1 MTEKLFQF
9 IWQHKLFR
17 TDKPL
22 ITLEGEH
29 VTILSSGKLNTH
41 AGPDFLEAK
50 IKLNDTL
57 WAGNVELHLKS
68 SDWNKHNHQHNKA
81 FSNLILH
88 VVYEYDEPILTFGD
102 YRFSTLE
109 LKSLISMDVNARY
122 ENLMNENIEIPCAAH
137 LTQVREITINQQLD
151 RMLAERLEQKTDYIN
166 DLLQRFQNNWQ
177 EVFYIELARGF
188 GLHINQDA
196 FERMAL
202 QTPLKLFAKHKHQ
215 LLQIEALL
223 FGQAGFLGE
232 YFDESYPLTLQQEYA
247 HLKKL
252 YGLHA
257 LEKHQWKFL
266 RLRPANFP
274 TLRLAQFAHLL
285 HDSSYLFSKITEA
298 KTIKELEAFFQVDV
312 SLYWLTHYTFKEETE
327 PNKKSLGKTF
337 IRLLLI
343 NVVIPTVFIYGKL
356 QGKSEYCDK
365 AIEWLK
371 TLPAE
376 KNSILEQ
383 WNKVG
388 LTCQHAA
395 DSQALLQLKKY
406 YCDKKKCLECT
417 IGYSIMKPHL

>member
-9 IWQHKLFR
+9 IWQHKLFANQE
-17 TDKPL
+17 PL
-22 ITLEGEH
+22 YTREGEK
-29 VTILSSGKLNTH
+29 VTILHSGTLNTH

-57 WAGNVELHLKS
+57 WAGHIELHLKS
-68 SDWNKHNHQHNKA
+68 SDWNKHKHQMDKSY
-81 FSNLILH
+81 SNLILH
-88 VVYEYDEPILTFGD
+88 VVYEYDEPISTQGNLT
-102 YRFSTLE
+102 FSTLE
-109 LKSLISMDVNARY
+109 LKTHIHNALCDRY
-122 ENLMNENIEIPCAAH
+122 EKLMTEKQDIPCSALLAQIN
-137 LTQVREITINQQLD
+137 TITVNQQLD
-151 RMLAERLEQKTDYIN
+151 RMLAERLEQKTEYIQ
-166 DLLQRFQNNWQ
+166 DLLERFQHNWQ

-188 GLHINQDA
+188 GLHINQDT
-196 FERMAL
+196 FERLAL

-223 FGQAGFLGE
+223 FGQAGFLNE
-232 YFDESYPLTLQQEYA
+232 YFDESYPMAMQQEYI

-274 TLRLAQFAHLL
+274 TLRLAQFAHVL
-285 HDSSYLFSKITEA
+285 HDSTHLFSKVTEA
-298 KTIKELEAFFQVDV
+298 NTIKELEALFQVDV

-327 PNKKSLGKTF
+327 PKKKSLGKTF

-356 QGKSEYCDK
+356 QGKYQYCDK

-371 TLPAE
+371 ALPAE

-383 WNKVG
+383 WAKAG
-388 LTCQHAA
+388 ITCQHAA
-395 DSQALLQLKKY
+395 DSQALLQLKKH
-406 YCDKKKCLECT
+406 YCDKKRCLDCA
-417 IGYSIMKPHL
+417 IGYSILKPM